1 MPALSLLARKA
12 TKRPVVFQ
20 SEESECGLACLATLI
35 QFYDGKLTLNDLRK
49 LYASTRGGVSAVNL
63 IKLAALVGIRLIPEE
78 DIKLEEIERGQVPCI
93 ALWDDS
99 HYIIIAEI
107 RDEEIIVLDPALGL
121 MKINKEFA
129 ARRFSGLIL
138 EPRIIEKIFEK
149 SLASASSNNT
159 FRLPAGVRASDLGQ
173 LFIFLG
179 LVLLLL
185 SSIFEVGSA
194 QVQNLFFD
202 WIVQMQMKQWSTPL
216 GYIQIATG
224 LLAALALF
232 AVSLAVAKKYTELT
246 LKWNKHI
253 YRRLLRLPEEYFLNR
268 RSGDVIAKFNNAD
281 QILRSSQSSLINLTV
296 AIVNLMVLFLILWLT
311 SFALLAVTVVAVII
325 AVFVAYALTPIEI
338 QQQEQV
344 QQGEAYSE
352 KALYEII
359 SDFQQIRLEGREHY
373 YLKKIAKSE
382 FRRIRSTNTLE
393 FTFSQQEFLLNILDA
408 GSSTLLLIV
417 AALVIMAGRMSLG
430 QYAAL
435 DVLIGLSLSPLMNL
449 SGVVRTLQETKVAF
463 ARVGDLADYPLDRR
477 YQVEKTTM
485 TKENSLNDKILAIR
499 DLTYR
504 YSMFSEAI
512 INKSS
517 IELEDSQFPV
527 VITGESGVG
536 KSTLAL
542 LLASRMVP
550 DSGTITIEGR
560 DTATQTTSEINSLVQ
575 LVNSKTYIRGG
586 SVLYNLRIGNGK
598 PSREILDIAKT
609 LKITNLP
616 LFANL
621 SRQLSDSYG
630 GLSGGELILIQL
642 IRALAKRPKLLVCD
656 EIFNAISSEYH
667 DVIIQGIA
675 KYCPNTIFITHE
687 IPDGLSRATRL
698 EFSSQRLTEAA

>member
-1 MPALSLLARKA
+1 M
-12 TKRPVVFQ
+12 
-20 SEESECGLACLATLI
+20 
-35 QFYDGKLTLNDLRK
+35 
-49 LYASTRGGVSAVNL
+49 
-63 IKLAALVGIRLIPEE
+63 
-78 DIKLEEIERGQVPCI
+78 
-93 ALWDDS
+93 
-99 HYIIIAEI
+99 
-107 RDEEIIVLDPALGL
+107 
-121 MKINKEFA
+121 
-129 ARRFSGLIL
+129 
-138 EPRIIEKIFEK
+138 
-149 SLASASSNNT
+149 
-159 FRLPAGVRASDLGQ
+159 
-173 LFIFLG
+173 
-179 LVLLLL
+179 
-185 SSIFEVGSA
+185 
-194 QVQNLFFD
+194 
-202 WIVQMQMKQWSTPL
+202 
-216 GYIQIATG
+216 
-224 LLAALALF
+224 
-232 AVSLAVAKKYTELT
+232 
-246 LKWNKHI
+246 
-253 YRRLLRLPEEYFLNR
+253 
-268 RSGDVIAKFNNAD
+268 
-281 QILRSSQSSLINLTV
+281 
-296 AIVNLMVLFLILWLT
+296 
-311 SFALLAVTVVAVII
+311 
-325 AVFVAYALTPIEI
+325 
-338 QQQEQV
+338 
-344 QQGEAYSE
+344 
-352 KALYEII
+352 
-359 SDFQQIRLEGREHY
+359 
-373 YLKKIAKSE
+373 
-382 FRRIRSTNTLE
+382 
-393 FTFSQQEFLLNILDA
+393 NILDA

-485 TKENSLNDKILAIR
+485 TKESSLNDKVLAIR

-517 IELEDSQFPV
+517 IELEESQFPV

-667 DVIIQGIA
+667 DVIVQGIA